1 MNILIELSLIFLY
14 LQLLSIIYMN
24 MPNNLIM
31 ILIAIELMLL
41 SLVLIVSYLS
51 FIFDDVLGILLSLL
65 ILPIAGCESA
75 IGLILLIQYF
85 PIRGSLLIK

>member
-1 MNILIELSLIFLY
+1 
-14 LQLLSIIYMN
+14 MN
-24 MPNNLIM
+24 MSNNLIM

-41 SLVLIVSYLS
+41 SLVLIISYLS